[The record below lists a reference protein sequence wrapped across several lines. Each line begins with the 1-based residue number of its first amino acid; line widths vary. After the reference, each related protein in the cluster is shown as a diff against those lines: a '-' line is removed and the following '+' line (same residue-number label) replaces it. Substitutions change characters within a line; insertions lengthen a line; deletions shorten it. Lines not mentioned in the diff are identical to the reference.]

1 RLTNVLRANVGYNTE
16 KIKLVV
22 ADGYSL
28 PEVVGTISKLGYLA
42 VRIYKNT
49 HLFTCNVEGMDGGCC
64 AKGNDIHRSKFKD
77 VNHDNVNFALGN
89 MKVDHTLSHKE
100 IEKEVG
106 KLGFKTRLET
116 RNKDT
121 KKTSKNNEELLKVIA
136 SGVLIATGFIGTY
149 TGLPEIISII
159 LFAL

>member
-1 RLTNVLRANVGYNTE
+1 
-16 KIKLVV
+16 
-22 ADGYSL
+22 
-28 PEVVGTISKLGYLA
+28 
-42 VRIYKNT
+42 
-49 HLFTCNVEGMDGGCC
+49 
-64 AKGNDIHRSKFKD
+64 
-77 VNHDNVNFALGN
+77 

-106 KLGFKTRLET
+106 KLGFQTSLET

-149 TGLPEIISII
+149 TGLPEIISIM
-159 LFAL
+159 LFALALVISGAYPIISAYCAVKSRALDMNVLMSTAAIGEASIEEWIEVATVVWLFSLGIFLQNKSLEETGI

>member
-1 RLTNVLRANVGYNTE
+1 
-16 KIKLVV
+16 
-22 ADGYSL
+22 
-28 PEVVGTISKLGYLA
+28 
-42 VRIYKNT
+42 
-49 HLFTCNVEGMDGGCC
+49 
-64 AKGNDIHRSKFKD
+64 
-77 VNHDNVNFALGN
+77 
-89 MKVDHTLSHKE
+89 MKVDNTLSQKE

-106 KLGFKTRLET
+106 KLGFQTSLET

-159 LFAL
+159 LFSLALVFSSAHSVKSYFYYLKSCSFNLYLYISSDAIDDTT